1 MEDDMLIQM
10 KAAYERFNRIAKK
23 KKAIEE
29 NKLDNRPD
37 VQTLRRKIA
46 LLNQDLIYSKQ
57 DMENTKEAYDKA
69 KCIFDKQT
77 EQHKQ
82 FVAHL
87 SIISKNHKEQQQKQL
102 DQLLKM
108 MKGSDQQQQTLSVL
122 DQGTRLDRVV
132 DNVDSGQT
140 RNPTVPSKVQPLPG
154 ESSGE

>member
-1 MEDDMLIQM
+1 MHIQM
-10 KAAYERFNRIAKK
+10 KAAYERFNRIANK

-69 KCIFDKQT
+69 KGIFDKQT

-87 SIISKNHKEQQQKQL
+87 SIISSNHKEQQQKQL
-102 DQLLKM
+102 AQLLKM
-108 MKGSDQQQQTLSVL
+108 MKGSDQQQQTLTVL
-122 DQGTRLDRVV
+122 GQDTPQVHTVDNDDNDQGH
-132 DNVDSGQT
+132 
-140 RNPTVPSKVQPLPG
+140 NPIVPSKVQPLLSESAG
-154 ESSGE
+154 E

>member
-1 MEDDMLIQM
+1 MEDDMHIQM
-10 KAAYERFNRIAKK
+10 KAAYERFNIIALK

-69 KCIFDKQT
+69 KGIFDKQT

-102 DQLLKM
+102 EQLLKM
-108 MKGSDQQQQTLSVL
+108 MKGSDQQQQTLTVL
-122 DQGTRLDRVV
+122 DQDTRRAHTA
-132 DNVDSGQT
+132 DNGDNGKART
-140 RNPTVPSKVQPLPG
+140 PIVPSKVQPLR
-154 ESSGE
+154 SGCAEE

>member
-1 MEDDMLIQM
+1 MKRQM
-10 KAAYERFNRIAKK
+10 KAAYERFNRIEKA

-37 VQTLRRKIA
+37 VQTLRKKIA

-57 DMENTKEAYDKA
+57 DMENTKESYDKA
-69 KCIFDKQT
+69 KAIFDKQT

-102 DQLLKM
+102 GQLLKM
-108 MKGSDQQQQTLSVL
+108 MKGPDQQLKTKPVSVQDIQQ
-122 DQGTRLDRVV
+122 DHVV
-132 DNVDSGQT
+132 DNFDKQMDY
-140 RNPTVPSKVQPLPG
+140 NPIEPNKEQLLQLTPV
-154 ESSGE
+154 EE

>member
-1 MEDDMLIQM
+1 MKRQM
-10 KAAYERFNRIAKK
+10 KAAYERFNRIEKA

-37 VQTLRRKIA
+37 VQTLRKKIA

-69 KCIFDKQT
+69 KFIFDKQT

-102 DQLLKM
+102 QQLLKM
-108 MKGSDQQQQTLSVL
+108 MKGPDQQLKTKPVSVQDIQQ
-122 DQGTRLDRVV
+122 DHVV
-132 DNVDSGQT
+132 DNYDKQMDYNPIEPNKEQLLLST
-140 RNPTVPSKVQPLPG
+140 RV
-154 ESSGE
+154 EE

>member
-1 MEDDMLIQM
+1 MKRQM
-10 KAAYERFNRIAKK
+10 KAAYERFNRIEKA

-37 VQTLRRKIA
+37 VQTLRKKIP

-69 KCIFDKQT
+69 KAIFDKQT

-102 DQLLKM
+102 QQLLKM
-108 MKGSDQQQQTLSVL
+108 MKGPDQQLKTKPVSVQDIQQ
-122 DQGTRLDRVV
+122 DHVV
-132 DNVDSGQT
+132 DNFDKQMVYNPIEPNKEQLLLST
-140 RNPTVPSKVQPLPG
+140 RV
-154 ESSGE
+154 EE

>member
-1 MEDDMLIQM
+1 MEDEMKKQM
-10 KAAYERFNRIAKK
+10 AAAYARFNRIAKK
-23 KKAIEE
+23 KKEIEE

-69 KCIFDKQT
+69 KGIFDKQT

-87 SIISKNHKEQQQKQL
+87 SIISRNHKEQQQSHVAQL
-102 DQLLKM
+102 VNM
-108 MKGSDQQQQTLSVL
+108 MKGPDQHQQTLPVL
-122 DQGTRLDRVV
+122 GQDTPRVPAVELD
-132 DNVDSGQT
+132 DNLSPH
-140 RNPTVPSKVQPLPG
+140 NPTVPSKVPPLRSESAG
-154 ESSGE
+154 E

>member
-1 MEDDMLIQM
+1 MHIQM
-10 KAAYERFNRIAKK
+10 KAAYERFNRIAKQK
-23 KKAIEE
+23 KSIEE

-69 KCIFDKQT
+69 KNIFDKQT

-87 SIISKNHKEQQQKQL
+87 SIISANHKEEQQKQL

-108 MKGSDQQQQTLSVL
+108 MKGSDQQQQTLTVL
-122 DQGTRLDRVV
+122 GQGTQQVHTA
-132 DNVDSGQT
+132 DNDDNDQV
-140 RNPTVPSKVQPLPG
+140 RNPTVPSKVQPLPLESVG
-154 ESSGE
+154 E